1 MSFLKNNKMI
11 YGSAGFGMPAY
22 GFSSKNKPT
31 SDDYLNDIYDLGIR
45 HIDTASSYGSAE
57 KKIGEY
63 HRKNK
68 NRFNIWTKVDGLSC
82 NSHYTID
89 KIFKSLKS
97 SIEKTNVEFFECLY
111 LHQNNIEII
120 EDKFVQK
127 GLEAVKNHGF
137 ANNTGVSIY
146 NDYELKSAL
155 SIDVFNV
162 VQLPVSVVNTHLYKI
177 AQKSVYK
184 KVLVARSIFLQGV
197 LLNVESFNKKFNYY
211 DEIHSVVNFLKELAH
226 DHNLDYLT
234 MLVAYVNSLKDLDY
248 IIVSSKN
255 IQNIN
260 NIIQKSTYK
269 LCESIISTINE
280 ISYKEN
286 NWTNPRNWIV

>member
-1 MSFLKNNKMI
+1 MSFSNNNKII

-22 GFSSKNKPT
+22 GFSSSNNP
-31 SDDYLNDIYDLGIR
+31 SSGNYLNYIYDLGIR
-45 HIDTASSYGSAE
+45 HIDTASSYGLAE

-68 NRFNIWTKVDGLSC
+68 KKFNIWTKVDGLSS

-97 SIEKTNVEFFECLY
+97 SIEKTNVDFFECLY

-146 NDYELKSAL
+146 NDSELKSAL

-177 AQKSVYK
+177 AQTNAK
-184 KVLVARSIFLQGV
+184 KKILVARSIFLQGV

-211 DEIHSVVNFLKELAH
+211 EEIHSVVNVLKELAYSY
-226 DHNLDYLT
+226 NIDYLA
-234 MLVAYVNSLKDLDY
+234 MLVAYVNSLDDLDY

-255 IQNIN
+255 AQNIK

-269 LCESIISTINE
+269 LCENVKSIINE